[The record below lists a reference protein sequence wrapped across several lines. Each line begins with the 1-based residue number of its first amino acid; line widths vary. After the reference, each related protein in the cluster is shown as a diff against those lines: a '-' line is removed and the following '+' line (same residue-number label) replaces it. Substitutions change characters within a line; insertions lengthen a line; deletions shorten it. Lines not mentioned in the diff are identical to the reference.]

1 MHRLLLAKLSF
12 WLIIIGVFA
21 LIAPNPAWPPLL
33 AKVVLGAGVLLA
45 AGALIAA
52 ALKGR
57 GADSKGPGRRV

>member
-33 AKVVLGAGVLLA
+33 AKVVLGAGLLLA